1 MRSILNPHR
10 PMKSTFLNMIP
21 GTCTG
26 TRCLFSLVGTRIP
39 DFTFIA
45 RESLLDWGSGL
56 DGSEVMAGGGI
67 TGGAIGIVAK
77 SCTIT
82 TRSSPIVDRLWTEA
96 APIQWVMIFI
106 RR

>member
-1 MRSILNPHR
+1 
-10 PMKSTFLNMIP
+10 
-21 GTCTG
+21 
-26 TRCLFSLVGTRIP
+26 
-39 DFTFIA
+39 
-45 RESLLDWGSGL
+45 L
-56 DGSEVMAGGGI
+56 DGSEVMAGVGI
-67 TGGAIGIVAK
+67 TGDAIGIVAK